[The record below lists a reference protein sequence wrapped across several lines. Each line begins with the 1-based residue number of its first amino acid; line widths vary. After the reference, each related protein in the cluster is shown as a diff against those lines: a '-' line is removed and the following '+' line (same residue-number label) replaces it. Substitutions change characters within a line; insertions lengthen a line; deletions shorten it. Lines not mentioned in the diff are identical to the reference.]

1 MSLKKILDIFILEKE
16 IVNILQASP
25 ELLFLSSKRELISEI
40 FENDTTHHVD
50 IEFDL
55 GNGKFYKEISV
66 IRCKNGLSVNFFD
79 TYMRRRDPNAMVIA
93 DNNSTNKKTYKEIF
107 SKDFSSTRQE
117 TFDWLK
123 KQKLYVIPFYSGT
136 EETGYLSLAIVPKN
150 AAFFALTLG
159 ELQGFVPINKL
170 VGEKKHPRG
179 IIFVAPPF
187 RHTHFKGKQVV
198 VHNRKEQV
206 HEVFSYN
213 LYPGPS
219 AKKGVYS
226 ILLHIGET
234 DEKKW
239 TTLHCS
245 TVKVVTPYECEI
257 VIMHEGASGGGKTEM
272 TQDAHTK
279 KGNLLLARNPDNNDS
294 IVLSMQ
300 DACTLYPL
308 TDDMG
313 LVHPSKNNGTKIV
326 VEDAENAWFLRVD
339 HLKNYGTDTVLE
351 NLCISPPEPLVFL
364 NIDGK
369 AEATALLW
377 EHTLDAPD
385 KPCPNPRVIV
395 PRKDI
400 PNIVNQPLEID
411 IRSFGVRTPRC
422 TKENPT
428 YGILGMLHILP
439 APLAWLWRL
448 VAPRGHS
455 NPSIISAGKGLISEG
470 VGSYWPFATGTRVEQ
485 ANILLHQIQK
495 TPDTKF
501 VLIPNQFIGVYYVG
515 FSPQWT
521 SREIL
526 ARRGGVNYKQE
537 QLVPSLCNL
546 LGYTPKTLRFSNIP
560 IPRGLLRVNEQ
571 IEVGEKAYQE
581 GSIQIINFFK
591 EQLTLYIQDNSLD
604 PLGRM
609 IIEMCLRDASLEDYN
624 TFSDR
629 FFLNKN

>member
-1 MSLKKILDIFILEKE
+1 MSLKKILEAFTLDKE
-16 IVNILQASP
+16 IVDILQTSP
-25 ELLFLSSKRELISEI
+25 ELLFVKSKREIIEKI
-40 FENDTTHHVD
+40 FEGNTKDHVD
-50 IEFDL
+50 VTFDI
-55 GNGKFYKEISV
+55 GNGKSYKEISV
-66 IRCKNGLSVNFFD
+66 VRCKNGLSVNFHD

-93 DNNSTNKKTYKEIF
+93 DNNPTNKKTYKEIF
-107 SKDFSSTRQE
+107 SKDFSVTRKE

-123 KQKLYVIPFYSGT
+123 KQKLYVVPFYSGT
-136 EETGYLSLAIVPKN
+136 EEAGYLSLALVPKD

-159 ELQGFVPINKL
+159 DLQGFVPIQKLPAENKA
-170 VGEKKHPRG
+170 PRG

-187 RHTHFKGKQVV
+187 RHTHFEGKQVV
-198 VHNRKEQV
+198 VHNRKEKT

-226 ILLHIGET
+226 ILLNIGET
-234 DEKKW
+234 AEEKW

-279 KGNLLLARNPDNNDS
+279 KGNLLLARNPDNHDS
-294 IVLSMQ
+294 IVLSMN
-300 DACTLYPL
+300 DTCTLYPL

-313 LVHPSKNNGTKIV
+313 LVHPSKNKGSKLV

-339 HLKNYGTDTVLE
+339 HLKSYGTDIILE
-351 NLCISPPEPLVFL
+351 SLCISPPEPLVFL

-369 AEATALLW
+369 AGATALLW

-385 KPCPNPRVIV
+385 KPCPNPRVVV

-400 PNIVNQPLEID
+400 PNIVNKPLEVD

-428 YGILGMLHILP
+428 YGIVGMLHILP
-439 APLAWLWRL
+439 PPLAWLWRL

-455 NPSIISAGKGLISEG
+455 NPSIISAGKGLVSEG

-485 ANILLHQIQK
+485 ANILLHQIQE

-501 VLIPNQFIGVYYVG
+501 VLIPNQFIGAYYVG
-515 FSPQWT
+515 FSAQWT

-526 ARRGGVNYKQE
+526 ARRGGVNYKQH
-537 QLVPSLCNL
+537 QLIPARCSL
-546 LGYTPKTLRFSNIP
+546 LGYTPATLRFSSTP
-560 IPRGLLRVNEQ
+560 ISRGLLRVDEQ
-571 IEVGEKAYQE
+571 AEVGQAAYNE
-581 GSIQIINFFK
+581 GSDQIIAFFK
-591 EQLTLYIQDNSLD
+591 EQLDLYLQDNALD

-609 IIEMCLRDASLEDYN
+609 IIEMCLRDASLEDYSS
-624 TFSDR
+624 FSER
-629 FFLNKN
+629 FFHKN